1 LVVKQRILILVAV
14 VAILLCNGCATTGLN
29 ADAES
34 GKMSEAALQSKMAQA
49 EQLAAAGNLIGA
61 GEVYSSIIKSYPNNS
76 IVWFR
81 LGTTYLRNDQPDLAV
96 IAYREALR
104 YDPAMSKAWSN
115 LAIAHLAQFRKAA
128 TKAVASDQTSES
140 NRVTLKELL
149 ADVDHA
155 VEPATAQFEA
165 PKNDMR

>member
-1 LVVKQRILILVAV
+1 MNQRILVLAAMVAS
-14 VAILLCNGCATTGLN
+14 LLCSGCATTDLG
-29 ADAES
+29 AGAEP
-34 GKMSEAALQSKMAQA
+34 GKMSEATMQSMMGQA
-49 EQLAAAGNLIGA
+49 ERVAADGNLIGA
-61 GEVYSSIIKSYPNNS
+61 GEIYSKIIKSYPNNS

-104 YDPAMSKAWSN
+104 YDPSMSKAWSN

-128 TKAVASDQTSES
+128 NKAVASDQTSES
-140 NRVTLKELL
+140 NRATLKELL
-149 ADVDHA
+149 VDVDHA